1 MEILTIEQYREY
13 LIKRIK
19 ILTNLVERF
28 EGSHNL
34 PEKAAELYLKA
45 YSDLD
50 YVMNQLFIID
60 NADDLT
66 D

>member
-28 EGSHNL
+28 DGSRNL

-45 YSDLD
+45 YADLD

-60 NADDLT
+60 NAENIAE
-66 D
+66 

>member
-1 MEILTIEQYREY
+1 MEQYRDY

-19 ILTNLVERF
+19 GLTALIERY
-28 EGSHNL
+28 ENDDCITMG
-34 PEKAAELYLKA
+34 EADMYMRE

>member
-13 LIKRIK
+13 LVKRIK
-19 ILTNLVERF
+19 ILTNLVEHF

-34 PEKAAELYLKA
+34 PEKAAKLYLNA
-45 YSDLD
+45 YADLD

>member
-1 MEILTIEQYREY
+1 MDGLTMEQYREY
-13 LIKRIK
+13 LCKRII
-19 ILTNLVERF
+19 ILTQIVEGF
-28 EGSHNL
+28 ESSFNL
-34 PEKAAELYLKA
+34 PGKAAELYLKA

>member
-1 MEILTIEQYREY
+1 METLTIEQYREY

-28 EGSHNL
+28 EGSRNL
-34 PEKAAELYLKA
+34 LEKAAELYLKA
-45 YSDLD
+45 YADLD

>member
-28 EGSHNL
+28 EGSRNL
-34 PEKAAELYLKA
+34 PEKAAKLYLKA
-45 YSDLD
+45 YADLD

>member
-13 LIKRIK
+13 LCKRIK
-19 ILTNLVERF
+19 ILTKIVEGF
-28 EGSHNL
+28 ESSFNL
-34 PEKAAELYLKA
+34 PDKAAELYLKA